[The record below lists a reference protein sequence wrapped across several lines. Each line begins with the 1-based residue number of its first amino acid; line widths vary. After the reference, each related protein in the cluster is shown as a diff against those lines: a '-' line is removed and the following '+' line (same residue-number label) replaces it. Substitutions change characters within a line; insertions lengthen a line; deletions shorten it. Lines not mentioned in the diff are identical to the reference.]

1 MTRKSNLTVVLIIL
15 VSLLVPNI
23 AYVQELNVLQQLKRN
38 EQEIRNL
45 KKKITELETEIE
57 QIRETARL
65 AQEPTKIEPPAGKEG
80 LNTQTGCVDYA
91 WENLGEHRIL
101 QRNGEYEFP
110 AGGWT
115 LAIRKLLPGSA
126 RSRKDSV
133 VFKSNIEELNSKR
146 FEEDLERPIQFYSEG
161 CAYTVT
167 GLSVAPAGVRAVLLN
182 IDEGIKR
189 TEK

>member
-1 MTRKSNLTVVLIIL
+1 MTGKSNLAIVLIVL
-15 VSLLVPNI
+15 VSLFVPNI
-23 AYVQELNVLQQLKRN
+23 AYVQGLNVPQQIERN
-38 EQEIRNL
+38 NKEIRNL
-45 KKKITELETEIE
+45 KEKIKKIEAEIK
-57 QIRETARL
+57 QIREAARL
-65 AQEPTKIEPPAGKEG
+65 AQEATKIETPAGKEK
-80 LNTQTGCVDYA
+80 TDCVDYA

-115 LAIRKLLPGSA
+115 LAIRKILPGSA

-133 VFKSNIEELNSKR
+133 VFKSNIEELNSER

-167 GLSVAPAGVRAVLLN
+167 GLSVAPSGIRGVLLN

-189 TEK
+189 TKK